1 MLLNKEAEVLSPSP
15 MPDAGRSEAGE
26 RWELLGVLDVP
37 MAPAPLPELPACW
50 DGAGGRLWANGLHH
64 CGLEPAVS
72 KCWNQMLELVLIQ
85 YGSR

>member
-37 MAPAPLPELPACW
+37 MAPAPLLELPACW

-64 CGLEPAVS
+64 YGLEPAVS

>member
-37 MAPAPLPELPACW
+37 MAPAPLPELPAC
-50 DGAGGRLWANGLHH
+50 
-64 CGLEPAVS
+64 
-72 KCWNQMLELVLIQ
+72 
-85 YGSR
+85 